1 MHHTDLTPPYLS
13 PKQPSII
20 HILKLF
26 YFTVSHFRLHQELK
40 EWQSLSVCQSVMVK
54 SCKEDWMLYLFLSS
68 VSGLSLGL
76 YQVSFSKNSH
86 QRAVTNVK

>member
-1 MHHTDLTPPYLS
+1 MVKREVMTLIKCKIDV
-13 PKQPSII
+13 
-20 HILKLF
+20 F
-26 YFTVSHFRLHQELK
+26 WLHQELK